1 MIFRMAA
8 PGLVALAL
16 MGGAWPAHAQGRAP
30 LPPMEAVV
38 SQFSQVAF
46 GHEHGAS
53 RNIIQKW
60 SVPPSIA
67 FFIRPK
73 FDVKPHIRRIRGL
86 LADIRGLTGLSQSA
100 ATPDNPV
107 TLRFGFYPRS
117 DFEKLPLGQSTEASR
132 RYFRESACIAVA
144 VNDPGHPGDI
154 TTGAIVIGTDIS
166 ERLRRHCIVEELVQV
181 LGLPNDA
188 CRYRPSLFCEDDLVD
203 EMTPADRIL
212 LATLYDK
219 RIAVGMSRVDA
230 MPVVRRVIAELYTDA
245 GG

>member
-1 MIFRMAA
+1 MAVA
-8 PGLVALAL
+8 GIVALAL
-16 MGGAWPAHAQGRAP
+16 TVSVGPAHSQSRAP

-38 SQFSQVAF
+38 AQFSHVAF
-46 GHEHGAS
+46 GHEHGVS
-53 RNIIQKW
+53 RDIIQKW

-73 FDVKPHIRRIRGL
+73 FDVEPHIRRIRGL
-86 LADIRGLTGLSQSA
+86 LTDIHGLTGLSL
-100 ATPDNPV
+100 TPASSGNLV
-107 TLRFGFYPRS
+107 TLRVGFYPRS
-117 DFEKLPLGQSTEASR
+117 DFRKLPLGAATEDTR
-132 RYFRESACIAVA
+132 RFFSESACIAVA
-144 VNDPGHPGDI
+144 VNDPGRPGDI

-188 CRYRPSLFCEDDLVD
+188 CRYRPSLFCEDDIVD

-212 LATLYDK
+212 LATLYDQ

-230 MPVVRRVIAELYTDA
+230 MPLVRQVISELYTDA

>member
-1 MIFRMAA
+1 
-8 PGLVALAL
+8 
-16 MGGAWPAHAQGRAP
+16 
-30 LPPMEAVV
+30 MEAVV
-38 SQFSQVAF
+38 AQFSRVAF
-46 GHEHGAS
+46 GHEHGVS

-73 FDVKPHIRRIRGL
+73 FDVEPHIQRIRGL
-86 LADIRGLTGLSQSA
+86 LADIHGLTGLSRSA
-100 ATPDNPV
+100 VTANNPV

-117 DFEKLPLGQSTEASR
+117 DFEKLPLGPSTEDSR
-132 RYFRESACIAVA
+132 RFFSKSACIAVA

-154 TTGAIVIGTDIS
+154 TTGAIVIGTDIP

-181 LGLPNDA
+181 MGLPNDA
-188 CRYRPSLFCEDDLVD
+188 CRYRPSLFCEADLVD

-219 RIAVGMSRVDA
+219 RIAVGMSQADA
-230 MPVVRRVIAELYTDA
+230 MPVVRQVISELYTAA